1 MLVPQV
7 DVTGAHVDPVGPLG
21 VRGVANVPQVDPT
34 CAHVDPAAPLG
45 IQGVANVPQVDLT
58 GAHVDPA
65 GPLGVRGVANVPQ
78 VDRIC
83 RMGRILVR
91 YVHQADARTL
101 IAPSG
106 QTRSMPAMISTAPA
120 ASSASQ

>member
-7 DVTGAHVDPVGPLG
+7 DL
-21 VRGVANVPQVDPT
+21 T

-45 IQGVANVPQVDLT
+45 IQGVANVPEVDVT

-78 VDRIC
+78 VGRIC

-91 YVHQADARTL
+91 YVHLGDATVRVAALTTGWVASLSVTSTRRTRG
-101 IAPSG
+101 P
-106 QTRSMPAMISTAPA
+106 
-120 ASSASQ
+120 